1 MNMDLVVVF
10 GFVATVVLIVTMGI
24 VLFPISRK
32 LGHFLEEAARERA
45 ERIASRAT
53 GAQQALPSQVEQQLV
68 NLMGSLEQQVSQLA
82 ERQEFT
88 EKLLEERQRAG
99 APPSSASDTD

>member
-1 MNMDLVVVF
+1 MDMNLIVVF

-32 LGHFLEEAARERA
+32 LGHFLEEAAKERA
-45 ERIASRAT
+45 ERIANRAT
-53 GAQQALPSQVEQQLV
+53 GTQQALPSPVEQQLV
-68 NLMGSLEQQVSQLA
+68 HLLGSLEEQVSHLA

-88 EKLLEERQRAG
+88 ERLLEERQGDRP
-99 APPSSASDTD
+99 PPSEPG

>member
-1 MNMDLVVVF
+1 MNMDLIVVF

-32 LGHFLEEAARERA
+32 LGHFLEEAAKERA
-45 ERIASRAT
+45 ERIANRA
-53 GAQQALPSQVEQQLV
+53 ANPPQALPSPVEQQLV
-68 NLMGSLEQQVSQLA
+68 TLLGNLEHQVSQLA

-88 EKLLEERQRAG
+88 ERLLEERQLAG
-99 APPSSASDTD
+99 APPPTRDEG